1 MVAPDMD
8 NINGTWGHK
17 HQNMSVL
24 QQHVAFFDQ
33 DNDGI
38 IFPSETFRG
47 TVCIL
52 IRILV
57 CVLAY
62 AISLGKSLCPTHQVI
77 SNFLLWKSWYEMSN
91 V

>member
-1 MVAPDMD
+1 MPRAMVAPDME

-47 TVCIL
+47 TYIFIHMFL
-52 IRILV
+52 
-57 CVLAY
+57 VLAY
-62 AISLGKSLCPTHQVI
+62 DVC
-77 SNFLLWKSWYEMSN
+77 
-91 V
+91 